1 MRFYLGKV
9 VLPRLL
15 RGHRMAD
22 LTIATILLLGLFII
36 LMIIRVPITFS
47 LIFSSIATAL
57 YLKIPLMAVVQQMVQ
72 GVRSFSLLAIPFF
85 IIAGEM
91 MGQGGISRRLIQFS
105 NLLVGRIRGGLAQV
119 NCLASMFFGGI
130 SGSAVADVSSIG
142 TILIPMM
149 KEKGYDD
156 DFSVGITVTSACQ
169 GVIIPPSHN
178 MIIYS
183 LAAGGVSVGRLFLG
197 GFIPGVLLGLGL
209 MIVSYIFAI
218 KRNYPKER
226 KYTLKE
232 ALQISKDAILG
243 LLTAIIIIGGVISGI
258 FTATESAAIA
268 VVYAFIIT
276 FFVYREIPLKVFP
289 RILYNSLKTLAMVMA
304 LIAAA
309 SAFGWL
315 MAYLRIPAKATEAL
329 LSITHNKVLLLL
341 LINVLL
347 LLLGMIMDMAPLI
360 LITTPILYPVVVT
373 SLGISPVHFGIMLIL
388 NLAIGLTTPPVGSAL
403 FVGCAIGKIR
413 IEQVAKTMLPMWLVM
428 FTVLMLIT
436 FVPEITMWIPDM
448 IMPQK

>member
-1 MRFYLGKV
+1 
-9 VLPRLL
+9 
-15 RGHRMAD
+15 MAD
-22 LTIATILLLGLFII
+22 LNIATILLLGLFVFF
-36 LMIIRVPITFS
+36 MIIRLPITFS
-47 LIFSSIATAL
+47 LIFSSIITAL

-91 MGQGGISRRLIQFS
+91 MGQGGISRRLILFS

-197 GFIPGVLLGLGL
+197 GFIPGVLLGVGL

-226 KYTLKE
+226 KYTIKE
-232 ALQISKDAILG
+232 ALQITKDAILG
-243 LLTAIIIIGGVISGI
+243 LFTAIIIIGGVISGV
-258 FTATESAAIA
+258 FTATESAAIS

-276 FFVYREIPLKVFP
+276 FFVYREIPLKAFP

-329 LSITHNKVLLLL
+329 LMVTHNKVLLLL
-341 LINVLL
+341 LINLLL

-373 SLGISPVHFGIMLIL
+373 ALGMSPIHFGIMLIL

-403 FVGCAIGKIR
+403 FVGCAVGRIR
-413 IEQVAKTMLPMWLVM
+413 IEQVVKTMLPMWLVM
-428 FTVLMLIT
+428 FGVLMLIT
-436 FVPEITMWIPDM
+436 FVPEITLWIPDM
-448 IMPQK
+448 LMPQK

>member
-1 MRFYLGKV
+1 
-9 VLPRLL
+9 
-15 RGHRMAD
+15 MAD
-22 LTIATILLLGLFII
+22 LNIATILLLGLFVFF
-36 LMIIRVPITFS
+36 MIIRLPITFS
-47 LIFSSIATAL
+47 LIFSSIITAL

-91 MGQGGISRRLIQFS
+91 MGQGGISRRLILFS

-197 GFIPGVLLGLGL
+197 GFIPGVLLGVGL

-226 KYTLKE
+226 KYTINE
-232 ALQISKDAILG
+232 ALQITKDAILG
-243 LLTAIIIIGGVISGI
+243 LFTAVIIIGGVISGV

-329 LSITHNKVLLLL
+329 LMVTHNKVLLLI
-341 LINVLL
+341 LINLLL

-373 SLGISPVHFGIMLIL
+373 ALGMSPIHFGIMLIL

-403 FVGCAIGKIR
+403 FVGCAVGRIR
-413 IEQVAKTMLPMWLVM
+413 IEQVVKTMLPMWLVM
-428 FTVLMLIT
+428 IGVLMLIT
-436 FVPEITMWIPDM
+436 FVPEITLWIPDM
-448 IMPQK
+448 LMPQK

>member
-1 MRFYLGKV
+1 
-9 VLPRLL
+9 
-15 RGHRMAD
+15 MAD
-22 LTIATILLLGLFII
+22 QSFAIVLLLGSFGILLLLQ
-36 LMIIRVPITFS
+36 VPITFTLAVS
-47 LIFSSIATAL
+47 AIATAV
-57 YLKIPLMAVVQQMVQ
+57 YLGLPLMVVVQQMVQ

-91 MGQGGISRRLIQFS
+91 MGQGGISRRLILFS

-197 GFIPGVLLGLGL
+197 GFIPGVLLGGGL

-218 KRNYPKER
+218 KRGYPKEKR
-226 KYTLKE
+226 YTLKE
-232 ALQISKDAILG
+232 ALLISKDAILG
-243 LLTAIIIIGGVISGI
+243 LMTAVIIMGGVISGV
-258 FTATESAAIA
+258 FTATESAAVA

-276 FFVYREIPLKVFP
+276 FFVYREIPLARFKT
-289 RILYNSLKTLAMVMA
+289 ILYGALKTLAMVMA

-309 SAFGWL
+309 SAFGYL
-315 MAYLRIPAKATEAL
+315 MAYLKIPALATEAL
-329 LSITHNKVLLLL
+329 LSITHNRTLLLILVNLLLL
-341 LINVLL
+341 V
-347 LLLGMIMDMAPLI
+347 LGMIMDMAPLI
-360 LITTPILYPVVVT
+360 LITTPILYPVFVGA
-373 SLGISPVHFGIMLIL
+373 LGMSPVHFGVMLIL

-403 FVGCAIGKIR
+403 FVGCAVGKIR
-413 IEQVAKTMLPMWLVM
+413 IEQVVKTMLPMWAVM
-428 FTVLMLIT
+428 VAVLMLIT
-436 FVPEITMWIPDM
+436 FIPEITMFVPNLV
-448 IMPQK
+448 MPQQ

>member
-1 MRFYLGKV
+1 MVHSKTYWEV
-9 VLPRLL
+9 PV
-15 RGHRMAD
+15 AD
-22 LTIATILLLGLFII
+22 QSLAILLLLGSFVVMLLLQI
-36 LMIIRVPITFS
+36 PITFALAVAS
-47 LIFSSIATAL
+47 VFTAI
-57 YLKIPLMAVVQQMVQ
+57 YLDLPLMAIVQQMVQ

-91 MGQGGISRRLIQFS
+91 MGQGGISRRLILFS
-105 NLLVGRIRGGLAQV
+105 NLLVGRVRGGLAQV

-197 GFIPGVLLGLGL
+197 GFIPGIMLGVGL

-218 KRNYPKER
+218 KRGYPKER
-226 KYTLKE
+226 KYSLKE
-232 ALQISKDAILG
+232 ALVISRDAILG
-243 LLTAIIIIGGVISGI
+243 LLTAVIIMGGVITGI

-268 VVYAFIIT
+268 VIYAFFIT
-276 FFVYREIPLKVFP
+276 FFVYREIPLKAMKG
-289 RILYNSLKTLAMVMA
+289 ILYNALKTLAMVMA

-309 SAFGWL
+309 SSFGWL
-315 MAYLRIPAKATEAL
+315 MAYLRIPALATEAL
-329 LSITHNKVLLLL
+329 LTISHNKIVLLL
-341 LINVLL
+341 LINLL
-347 LLLGMIMDMAPLI
+347 LLVLGTIMDMAPLI
-360 LITTPILYPVVVT
+360 LITTPILYPVAVGA
-373 SLGISPVHFGIMLIL
+373 LGMSPIHFGIMLIL

-403 FVGCAIGKIR
+403 FVGCAIGHIR
-413 IEQVAKTMLPMWLVM
+413 IEQVVKAMLPMWLVM
-428 FTVLMLIT
+428 VAVLMLIT
-436 FVPEITMWIPDM
+436 FIPEITMFVPNLL
-448 IMPQK
+448 MPQL